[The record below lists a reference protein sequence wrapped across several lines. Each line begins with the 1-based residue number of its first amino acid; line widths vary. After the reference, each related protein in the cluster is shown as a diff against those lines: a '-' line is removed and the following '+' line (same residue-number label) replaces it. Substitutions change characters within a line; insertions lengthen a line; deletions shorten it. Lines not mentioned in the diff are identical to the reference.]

1 VVSVMG
7 KKKQNKKAHLR
18 HKKEKKKTTLGA
30 KKENKHLLT
39 INGF

>member
-1 VVSVMG
+1 MG

-30 KKENKHLLT
+30 KKKNKHLLT